1 VDCKPIK
8 PPYLKLIPL
17 KNYNKMISDEKQS
30 GKPSSLSQQPQF
42 RKGSARSLYKSEY
55 DDIIRSLQGYAALDR
70 DLTNLIEMP

>member
-1 VDCKPIK
+1 MDCKPIK

-30 GKPSSLSQQPQF
+30 GKPSSLSQQPQI